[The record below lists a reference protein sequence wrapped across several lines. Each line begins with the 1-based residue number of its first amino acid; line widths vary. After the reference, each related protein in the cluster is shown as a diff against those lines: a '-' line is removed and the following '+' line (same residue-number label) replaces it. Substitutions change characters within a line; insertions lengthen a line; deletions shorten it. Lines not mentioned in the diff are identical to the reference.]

1 MSNILTYSKL
11 KKLIIKEMKQMDLSQ
26 FGIGDKQDGA
36 SDKEIEYAYRRYIV
50 TTPRGKM
57 EAKEHFQRM
66 ANGEDLVDEYDGE
79 EIRQKYYKDWSD
91 DDFVKLLDKIENMES
106 KI

>member
-1 MSNILTYSKL
+1 MPSKITYNQL
-11 KKLIIKEMKQMDLSQ
+11 RYLVIKEMKQMSLSQ
-26 FGIGDKQDGA
+26 FGIGDKQEGA

>member
-1 MSNILTYSKL
+1 MSSKLTYNKL
-11 KKLIIKEMKQMDLSQ
+11 RHLVIKEMKQISLSQ
-26 FGIGDKQDGA
+26 FGIGDKQEGA
-36 SDKEIEYAYRRYIV
+36 SNQEIENAYRRYIA
-50 TTPRGKM
+50 TTPRGKL